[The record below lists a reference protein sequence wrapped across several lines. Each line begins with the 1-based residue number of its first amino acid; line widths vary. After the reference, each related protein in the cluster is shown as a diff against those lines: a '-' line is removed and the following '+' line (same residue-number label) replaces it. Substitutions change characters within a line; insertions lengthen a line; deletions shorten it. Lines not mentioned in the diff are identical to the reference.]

1 MTVWTD
7 NDENDTMVSNE
18 NDANDIET
26 MIMISR
32 TNDGDDIRGNYYDI
46 KRQWLSWYNRY
57 CWQWYNL

>member
-1 MTVWTD
+1 
-7 NDENDTMVSNE
+7 MVSNE

-46 KRQWLSWYNRY
+46 KRQ
-57 CWQWYNL
+57 